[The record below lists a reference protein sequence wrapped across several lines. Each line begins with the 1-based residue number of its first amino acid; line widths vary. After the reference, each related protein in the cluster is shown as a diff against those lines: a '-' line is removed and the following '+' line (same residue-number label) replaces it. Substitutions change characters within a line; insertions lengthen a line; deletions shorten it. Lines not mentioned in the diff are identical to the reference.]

1 MARELD
7 RFEKNPRK
15 NMKLKTKLLAMM
27 VGASVLG
34 IVISI
39 YVALKV
45 FDNGLISNAKEEVD
59 SVARG
64 VSYILTDWHDNL
76 ERYGDMLSV
85 QPDEIDVFV
94 QDIPMNK
101 QTDDYLTKVA
111 ERAGLDLIA
120 YIDPAGRVLGG
131 YAIDT
136 TERQHHEIVTTA
148 LKGKM
153 TYAYSEFGELDYAL
167 LAAVPVIKD
176 GKVIGCIVTGYE
188 LADDGSDAYTTV
200 VHDNYNVEC
209 TVFKGKVRAATTLG
223 ANLVG
228 TELANEAIVEQ
239 VLGNGNPYSGPNTI
253 NKIEYYS
260 NYVPLVCENGDIT
273 GMVFVAKSM
282 QVIESVKYRTMSY
295 VIPLGAILVIV
306 LALCGFTFV
315 RWIMRR
321 INNVTVF
328 LADLASGEADLTKRC
343 ALYVRDEIG
352 ALIINFDLFM
362 DKLHGIVKTL
372 KESKIELGQ
381 SGEKLSASTEDTASS
396 ITEIIANIDSIHNSI
411 TDQGKSVTE
420 TNESVQNITAGITDL
435 DKLIEEQSSSVTQ
448 ASAAVEQ
455 MIGNINSVVSS
466 VEKMSS
472 AFKTLEENAEN
483 GFSKQKDVNERIRII
498 EEQSKMLKE
507 ANLAISAIAAQTNLL
522 AMNAAIEAAHA
533 GELGKGFAVV
543 ADEIRKLSETSSE
556 QSKKIG
562 EQLKK
567 IMTSITDVAASS
579 GEASIALNEVASHI
593 KTTDEF
599 VIQIHDAMEEQNEG
613 SKQILEALRHMNS
626 STSEVKTSSRNMS
639 EINTKIVS
647 DMKSLFDSTQQ
658 MNESMIE
665 MAVGA
670 GKINDTGTT
679 LNEISSQVKSFIQK
693 IGNEVDLFKV

>member
-1 MARELD
+1 MAKELD

-15 NMKLKTKLLAMM
+15 NIKLKTKLLAMM

-34 IVISI
+34 ITLTA
-39 YVALKV
+39 YTALKV
-45 FDNGLISNAKEEVD
+45 FDNGLIENAKEEVD

-85 QPDEIDVFV
+85 QPDEIDIFV
-94 QDIPMNK
+94 QDIPMNN
-101 QTDDYLTKVA
+101 QTNKYLEKVA
-111 ERAGLDLIA
+111 ERGGLDLIA
-120 YIDPAGRVLGG
+120 YIDTKGRVLGAYG
-131 YAIDT
+131 VDV
-136 TERQHHEIVTTA
+136 TEHQDHEVVNSA

-167 LAAVPVIKD
+167 LASVPVRKD

-188 LADDGSDAYTTV
+188 LADDGRDAYTTV

-209 TVFKGKVRAATTLG
+209 TVFKGKIRAATTLG

-239 VLGNGNPYSGPNTI
+239 VLNNGNPYSGPNTI
-253 NKIEYYS
+253 NKTEYYS

-282 QVIESVKYRTMSY
+282 QVINAVKYTTMSY
-295 VIPLGAILVIV
+295 VIPLAALLVII
-306 LALCGFTFV
+306 LAIGGFLFV
-315 RWIMRR
+315 RWIMKR

-328 LADLASGEADLTKRC
+328 LADLASGDADLTKRC

-362 DKLHGIVKTL
+362 DKLHDIVRTL
-372 KESKIELGQ
+372 KESKLELGQ
-381 SGEKLSASTEDTASS
+381 SGEKLAASTEDTSSS
-396 ITEIIANIDSIHNSI
+396 ITEIIANIESIHGHINE
-411 TDQGKSVTE
+411 QGRSVTE
-420 TNESVQNITAGITDL
+420 TNTSVHHISSAITDL
-435 DKLIEEQSSSVTQ
+435 DRLIEDQSSSVTQ
-448 ASAAVEQ
+448 ASAAVEE
-455 MIGNINSVVSS
+455 MIGNINSVNNS

-472 AFKTLEENAEN
+472 AFRTLEENAET
-483 GFSKQKDVNERIRII
+483 GFSKQEDVNERIRII
-498 EEQSKMLKE
+498 EDQSKMLKE

-556 QSKKIG
+556 QSKRIG
-562 EQLKK
+562 EQLKN
-567 IMTSITDVAASS
+567 IMNSIIDVASS
-579 GEASIALNEVASHI
+579 SNEASIALNEVSNHI
-593 KTTDEF
+593 KNTDEF

-613 SKQILEALRHMNS
+613 SKQILDALRHLNS
-626 STSEVKTSSRNMS
+626 ATSEVKSSSHEMS
-639 EINTKIVS
+639 ERNKQIVD
-647 DMKSLFDSTQQ
+647 DMQALSETTEL
-658 MNESMIE
+658 MNVSMSE

-670 GKINDTGTT
+670 GKINETGTT
-679 LNEISSQVKSFIQK
+679 LNEISNQVKSFIQR
-693 IGNEVDLFKV
+693 IGDQVDLFKV